1 MRTRNPRGI
10 RKIDVQRERRAS
22 YREAIA
28 QRDAARKAD
37 AVYGGIEN
45 PPAGRY
51 YAEHPDAQA
60 VAQRVIELALP
71 DLTLISFDDAAEL
84 ELWPVL
90 EA

>member
-1 MRTRNPRGI
+1 MRN
-10 RKIDVQRERRAS
+10 DFFDWRERHEAELQRRA
-22 YREAIA
+22 ELAQWIA